1 MSRMQG
7 ACRMCRWRSLSA
19 IPAGAEYEFALANTE
34 DDVMKSRLL
43 VTWSYWFGLCGN
55 KNKEIHLK
63 VRGRMVFCLLAV
75 LLIQGFASAEII
87 DTLSQWTGGSLDSFG
102 ELSGNNPGAV
112 TFGQT
117 FTLQEGPG
125 YLTSVSFS
133 VLDYYPSPASDVCT
147 FKAYVM
153 AWEGLRPTGPV
164 LYESQPLTT
173 SGSLFGYETF
183 TIGFDGPP
191 LGTDQEYILFFSAN
205 EFLNG
210 IRSDAAMASV
220 GNTYP
225 GGGFYDHYG
234 GFSFNDLL
242 TQDWNQYFANYVDV
256 AVRIEL
262 MPVPEPGTVLLLGLG
277 GLATVR
283 RPRCRG

>member
-1 MSRMQG
+1 
-7 ACRMCRWRSLSA
+7 
-19 IPAGAEYEFALANTE
+19 
-34 DDVMKSRLL
+34 MKGMLCIL
-43 VTWSYWFGLCGN
+43 V
-55 KNKEIHLK
+55 
-63 VRGRMVFCLLAV
+63 V

-87 DTLSQWTGGSLDSFG
+87 DTLSQWTGGSMDSFG
-102 ELSGNNPGAV
+102 DLAGNNPGAV

-117 FTLQEGPG
+117 FTLQEGPA

-133 VLDYYPSPASDVCT
+133 VLDYYPVPAPEVCT
-147 FKAYVM
+147 FKVYVM
-153 AWEGLRPTGPV
+153 SWQGQRPAGPV
-164 LYESQPLTT
+164 LYESQPLAT
-173 SGSLFGYETF
+173 SGSLFGYDTF

-210 IRSDAAMASV
+210 IRSDAAIASV
-220 GNTYP
+220 SNTYP

-242 TQDWNQYFANYVDV
+242 NQDWNQYFAGYFDL

-262 MPVPEPGTVLLLGLG
+262 TPVPEPGTVLLLGLG
-277 GLATVR
+277 GLGTVTR
-283 RPRCRG
+283 RRSKG